1 MTKFI
6 HIFMFASIIITNF
19 AGKETFALFWLGLAG
34 ALYVWYTMISIIC
47 RNQELALKIKREKK
61 DKEDFERFSKFL
73 KMQVEIM
80 KEKETK
86 KRK

>member
-1 MTKFI
+1 MD
-6 HIFMFASIIITNF
+6 SI
-19 AGKETFALFWLGLAG
+19 
-34 ALYVWYTMISIIC
+34 V
-47 RNQELALKIKREKK
+47 RQNQELALKIKREKK

-80 KEKETK
+80 KEKDTK

>member
-1 MTKFI
+1 
-6 HIFMFASIIITNF
+6 MFGILWIVYI
-19 AGKETFALFWLGLAG
+19 
-34 ALYVWYTMISIIC
+34 VR

-80 KEKETK
+80 KEKDTK